1 MARNTSSIAEARKAS
16 NLSKKKVHGI
26 ARNFFLGDNLYT
38 RIKVQK
44 HLDQIE
50 CWGHVEKAFVLLS
63 FSYVL
68 HNQETAYG
76 TTEVAKM
83 LWRAP
88 GSLLNSIQRGNI
100 RPTIAYIPVGRPDA
114 DPIMYAWNKKGIM
127 EAWEYFVNTNYRGSG
142 SPVPTP
148 SKKELRAAL
157 NHEVV
162 MYIRDD
168 SGEFIP
174 TWR

>member
-1 MARNTSSIAEARKAS
+1 MSGGKYTIDQNRKAS

-26 ARNFFLGDNLYT
+26 ARNFFLGKNLYT

-50 CWGHVEKAFVLLS
+50 CWGHAEKAFVFLS
-63 FSYVL
+63 YSYVL

-88 GSLLNSIQRGNI
+88 ATLLNSVQRGI
-100 RPTIAYIPVGRPDA
+100 LRPTIAYIPVGKPDA
-114 DPIMYAWNKKGIM
+114 DPIMYAWHESGIM
-127 EAWEYFVNTNYRGSG
+127 EAWEYFVNTDYRGSG

-162 MYIRDD
+162 MYIRDEN
-168 SGEFIP
+168 GEFVP